1 MSAQCFGRE
10 DCTVEPG
17 IEIEERLLELIR
29 LVDMLEL
36 ALEDEALGTARR
48 QLRELDATSAM
59 DVLKLLDQ
67 TAKSWAISTDPVA
80 AGPKLGAVRVAERML
95 RDIVVM
101 FLVNR
106 GGADAA
112 GDRQVVLETA
122 ESINGTPLDRELRA
136 KHLLAYHKLKQHR
149 RGIWLGEGATDDPR
163 VGDPER
169 RRRRRERVAG
179 GG

>member
-1 MSAQCFGRE
+1 MSAFDRE

-17 IEIEERLLELIR
+17 IEIEERLLQLIR
-29 LVDMLEL
+29 HVDRLEL
-36 ALEDEALGTARR
+36 EVGDEALGTARR

-67 TAKSWAISTDPVA
+67 TAKCWSLSRRVTRGQIS
-80 AGPKLGAVRVAERML
+80 AVKNAERIM

-106 GGADAA
+106 GGADAE
-112 GDRQVVLETA
+112 VFLETA
-122 ESINGTPLDRELRA
+122 EGITGTPLDRELRA
-136 KHLLAYHKLKQHR
+136 KLLLAYFKLKQR
-149 RGIWLGEGATDDPR
+149 RQGIWLGGGAADDPM
-163 VGDPER
+163 VGDPAR
-169 RRRRRERVAG
+169 RRQRGERVAG

>member
-1 MSAQCFGRE
+1 MAPR
-10 DCTVEPG
+10 

-36 ALEDEALGTARR
+36 ALEYEALGTARR

-67 TAKSWAISTDPVA
+67 TAKSWSISVDPVA
-80 AGPKLGAVRVAERML
+80 AGPKLSAVRVAERML
-95 RDIVVM
+95 RDVVVM

-112 GDRQVVLETA
+112 GD
-122 ESINGTPLDRELRA
+122 
-136 KHLLAYHKLKQHR
+136 
-149 RGIWLGEGATDDPR
+149 
-163 VGDPER
+163 
-169 RRRRRERVAG
+169 
-179 GG
+179 

>member
-1 MSAQCFGRE
+1 M
-10 DCTVEPG
+10 EPG
-17 IEIEERLLELIR
+17 IEIEERLLQLIR

-36 ALEDEALGTARR
+36 ALGDEALGTARR

-67 TAKSWAISTDPVA
+67 TAKRWSIA
-80 AGPKLGAVRVAERML
+80 AGPQLSALKNAERML

-106 GGADAA
+106 GGADAV
-112 GDRQVVLETA
+112 GDRQVFLETA
-122 ESINGTPLDRELRA
+122 EGITGTPLDRELRA
-136 KHLLAYHKLKQHR
+136 KLLLAYFKLKQR
-149 RGIWLGEGATDDPR
+149 RQGIWLGELAADDPT
-163 VGDPER
+163 VGDPAR
-169 RRRRRERVAG
+169 RRRRGERVAG

>member
-1 MSAQCFGRE
+1 MSAFDRE
-10 DCTVEPG
+10 DCTVEPR
-17 IEIEERLLELIR
+17 IEIEERLLQLIR
-29 LVDMLEL
+29 LVDKLEL
-36 ALEDEALGTARR
+36 AVGDEALGTARR

-67 TAKSWAISTDPVA
+67 TAKRWSLSRRVTRGQIS
-80 AGPKLGAVRVAERML
+80 AVKNAERML

-106 GGADAA
+106 GGADAE
-112 GDRQVVLETA
+112 VFLETA
-122 ESINGTPLDRELRA
+122 EGITGTPLDRELRA
-136 KHLLAYHKLKQHR
+136 KLLLAYFKLKQR
-149 RGIWLGEGATDDPR
+149 RQGIWLGGGAADDPM
-163 VGDPER
+163 VGDPAR